1 MLATKELNSKSWKNV
16 VKKAYL
22 KSIAFY
28 LLTMLIVFILAL
40 FLQFLISGEF
50 FMNYDNISD
59 SSTMIQRNFMKLIL
73 NIIIVN
79 NLCVSFRK
87 YFLDG
92 AKSDHFSF
100 AAIKYAFVN
109 GRYFKFMKTLFV
121 KDIYLNLWGV
131 LYVLP
136 VLFFSLTRSIV
147 LIFVIMIVCIIGFLI
162 KSYEYSFVEYI
173 LAEDDKINTKDAIDL
188 SIMFAKPHIKNI
200 FLLDLSYYFKV
211 LVLQVPFI
219 IWLAIVMRNSASTS
233 MIVVLVIVLM
243 LIEVLIKP
251 HYLGAKAQLYLAV
264 KFETNRKSHQEL
276 KEVASEELEIS

>member
-1 MLATKELNSKSWKNV
+1 MLATKELNSKSWENV

-22 KSIAFY
+22 KSIAFCG
-28 LLTMLIVFILAL
+28 LIMLISFVLAL

-219 IWLAIVMRNSASTS
+219 IWLAIVMRNSASMS

-243 LIEVLIKP
+243 VIEVLIKP

-276 KEVASEELEIS
+276 KQAASEELEIS

>member
-1 MLATKELNSKSWKNV
+1 MLATKELNSKSWENV

-22 KSIAFY
+22 KSIAFCG
-28 LLTMLIVFILAL
+28 LIMLISFVLAL

>member
-1 MLATKELNSKSWKNV
+1 
-16 VKKAYL
+16 
-22 KSIAFY
+22 
-28 LLTMLIVFILAL
+28 
-40 FLQFLISGEF
+40 
-50 FMNYDNISD
+50 
-59 SSTMIQRNFMKLIL
+59 MKLIL

>member
-1 MLATKELNSKSWKNV
+1 MLATKELNSKSWENV

-22 KSIAFY
+22 KSIAFCG
-28 LLTMLIVFILAL
+28 LIMLISFVLAL

-121 KDIYLNLWGV
+121 KDIYLNLWGM